1 MNRPKIVS
9 STLKV
14 TASEDLDL
22 GPMQESVNQKSI
34 AELIDEQ
41 EKNQKEKDKQKEEE
55 DNEENSEDT
64 TQTKEE
70 SS

>member
-41 EKNQKEKDKQKEEE
+41 EKNQKEKDKQEEE
-55 DNEENSEDT
+55 GNEENSEDT
-64 TQTKEE
+64 TQAKEE

>member
-41 EKNQKEKDKQKEEE
+41 EKNQKEKDKQEEE

-64 TQTKEE
+64 TQAKEE

>member
-1 MNRPKIVS
+1 MNRPKIVP

-41 EKNQKEKDKQKEEE
+41 EKNQKEKDKQEEE

-64 TQTKEE
+64 TQAKEE